1 VARWTIADLEPGTSD
16 ARVIQSLNLA
26 ALEIRESTLRMIF
39 EAQSGHPGGSL
50 SCVDVLVAL
59 YGKMMHHNPKN
70 PAWDGRD
77 FLILSKGHAAPALY
91 ATLAHYSYFDKA
103 ILSTLR
109 KFGSPL
115 QGHPERGR
123 VPGIEVSTGALGMG
137 LAISVGI
144 ALGMKVDNKSN
155 RVHVILG
162 DGECEEGAIWEAAM
176 AAAHYHLDN
185 LVAIVDRNGLQID
198 GPTEKVMGL
207 EPLGAKWESFGWN
220 VVEINGSN
228 LDEILRAFQ
237 TASHLRGKPTVII
250 AYLVK
255 GAGVPF
261 MEHVQK
267 FHGSVPSEKEYHQ
280 ALALLK
286 EVKER
291 LGKGA
296 DSK

>member
-1 VARWTIADLEPGTSD
+1 MGRWTSADLEPGASD
-16 ARVIQSLNLA
+16 PRLLQSLNLA
-26 ALEIRESTLRMIF
+26 ALEIREATLEMIF
-39 EAQSGHPGGSL
+39 NAQSGHPGGSL

-59 YGKMMHHNPKN
+59 YGKVLHHDPKN
-70 PAWDGRD
+70 PNWDGRD
-77 FLILSKGHAAPALY
+77 FFILSKGHAAPALY
-91 ATLAHYSYFDKA
+91 ATLAQYGYFDKSVLA
-103 ILSTLR
+103 TLR

-115 QGHPERGR
+115 QGHPERGL

-144 ALGMKVDNKSN
+144 ALGLKLDDKSN

-162 DGECEEGAIWEAAM
+162 DGECQEGAIWEAAM

-185 LVAIVDRNGLQID
+185 IVAIVDRNGLQID
-198 GPTEKVMGL
+198 GPTEKIMGL

-220 VVEINGSN
+220 VIEINGSYV
-228 LDEILRAFQ
+228 DEVLRAFQ
-237 TASHLRGKPTVII
+237 TASHLKGKPTVII

-267 FHGSVPSEKEYHQ
+267 FHGSVPSEKEYRE
-280 ALALLK
+280 ALALLEDLREK
-286 EVKER
+286 
-291 LGKGA
+291 LAKGEE
-296 DSK
+296 SK